1 MKHLSI
7 VLVLLGVS
15 TTAWGQ
21 FRFRDLNANSLELVE
36 NGSPVFVYNYGMMLK
51 KGVAEDRTRCC
62 YLHPVYAPNGVVIT
76 DDFPEDHLH
85 HRGINWTWPVVTVD
99 GKTYDL
105 WTIKG
110 ILARFEKW
118 HRKEAGK
125 DSAVLSFQDGWYVGE
140 RKVVEEEVTIVAHP
154 AVTPHDSR
162 IRVGFG
168 DVRLR
173 DHGVRAEKLT
183 GCSHIADEL

>member
-1 MKHLSI
+1 MPIHWS
-7 VLVLLGVS
+7 S
-15 TTAWGQ
+15 
-21 FRFRDLNANSLELVE
+21 DE

-62 YLHPVYAPNGVVIT
+62 YLHPVYAPNGVILT
-76 DDFPEDHLH
+76 DDFPEDHPH

-118 HRKEAGK
+118 E
-125 DSAVLSFQDGWYVGE
+125 QE
-140 RKVVEEEVTIVAHP
+140 RKP
-154 AVTPHDSR
+154 AR
-162 IRVGFG
+162 ILPSSASPTDG
-168 DVRLR
+168 
-173 DHGVRAEKLT
+173 
-183 GCSHIADEL
+183 I